1 MKTLIEKFPA
11 GWFLKNAASFPKHF
25 FRFHSRAQ
33 LFLFFT
39 QKMFLSTNSQILTG
53 LVRNFSS
60 KKRYSIPRKKSHLY
74 PRRSRRTRVRVGK
87 HGAYQVETSVS
98 TQLTPPN
105 LIVAASTSARCR
117 STTLSK
123 SARCSVRECFAVI
136 YKFEG
141 RRLTLSDVDRQ
152 ACHLNVLLTILF
164 PSPSSNRSN
173 WVSSA
178 DPTFFAT
185 FLHFFFE

>member
-1 MKTLIEKFPA
+1 MKTLIEKFP
-11 GWFLKNAASFPKHF
+11 G
-25 FRFHSRAQ
+25 
-33 LFLFFT
+33 
-39 QKMFLSTNSQILTG
+39 
-53 LVRNFSS
+53 SS
-60 KKRYSIPRKKSHLY
+60 KTLHRFQSTSFDFIRGRNYFYFLRRKCFFQRIHKFSPDSFEISRRKNVIPSLAKTSHLY

-178 DPTFFAT
+178 DLTFFAT